1 MAFIENP
8 RQPLINPFAFG
19 DSSHVK
25 YTESLPST
33 MIAMTPSLTPT
44 ISSIEPSKRMKLKKN
59 KIGLRQRLFRKQNSL
74 KDIFMINMSHRLG
87 LRKDLHNRL

>member
-1 MAFIENP
+1 MAFVENP
-8 RQPLINPFAFG
+8 RQPLIDPFAFG

-25 YTESLPST
+25 YTESSPST
-33 MIAMTPSLTPT
+33 MIAMTASLTPT
-44 ISSIEPSKRMKLKKN
+44 ISSVEPSRRMKLTKN
-59 KIGLRQRLFRKQNSL
+59 KIGLRQRLFRKQNFI